1 MRHALLLM
9 TLPLLAPPL
18 LILGACK
25 KEGAPGDGASLAE
38 AAKQAEAMPKPL
50 PGLYRS
56 SAELVSLDMPG
67 MPAGAAAQMKQMMA
81 SRATPHDFCLTGDE
95 AAKGYEERV
104 KKLAG
109 RPDCHFDHYSAVA
122 GKLDARLTCTGK
134 GPEGADVRSVMT
146 MQGTM
151 APDGSDVTV
160 GMEQSSAQ
168 MPGGGMKMTMRVK
181 STRVGDCP
189 KG

>member
-1 MRHALLLM
+1 MRQTMLLL
-9 TLPLLAPPL
+9 TVAALAL
-18 LILGACK
+18 AGCK
-25 KEGAPGDGASLAE
+25 QEAAPGGAQGGAE
-38 AAKQAEAMPKPL
+38 SAAQPAAMPKPL

-56 SAELVSLDMPG
+56 SAELVSLDAPG
-67 MPAGAAAQMKQMMA
+67 LPAGAAAQMKQMMA
-81 SRATPHDFCLTGDE
+81 SKAAPRDFCLTGEE

-109 RPDCHFDHYSAVA
+109 RPDCHFDHYSAA
-122 GKLDARLTCTGK
+122 GGKLDAQLTCTGK
-134 GPEGADVRSVMT
+134 DGMRSVLT

-151 APDGSDVTV
+151 APDGSEVTL
-160 GMEQSSAQ
+160 GMDQSSAQ

-189 KG
+189 AG